1 MLPSR
6 WSPTGIISAERCVP
20 LTCWR
25 TRCILEDL
33 EQSSPSTSPSLPS
46 RNPATHEHSLC
57 PAVGLQR
64 GVQPGTNR
72 FFMELVDL
80 SDAATLVPTIQRYIR
95 PNNHIWSDKWP
106 AYNGCVH
113 QTVNHSQ
120 HYVDPATGSHT
131 KKLRFDGWRASP
143 VSNAGTALH
152 ATYWLRT
159 LMYYVHK
166 CRWIS

>member
-1 MLPSR
+1 MVTNWYNFCREVCSSDLLANPLHIGRPGTIVPIDES
-6 WSPTGIISAERCVP
+6 IIAKSK
-20 LTCWR
+20 L
-25 TRCILEDL
+25 
-33 EQSSPSTSPSLPS
+33 
-46 RNPATHEHSLC
+46 ATHEHSLC

-80 SDAATLVPTIQRYIR
+80 RDAATLVPTIQRYIR

-113 QTVNHSQ
+113 QTVNHSR

-131 KKLRFDGWRASP
+131 KKIEVR
-143 VSNAGTALH
+143 
-152 ATYWLRT
+152 WLACKSGF
-159 LMYYVHK
+159 K
-166 CRWIS
+166 CWYGIARHLLPSYIDVLCTQMQMD